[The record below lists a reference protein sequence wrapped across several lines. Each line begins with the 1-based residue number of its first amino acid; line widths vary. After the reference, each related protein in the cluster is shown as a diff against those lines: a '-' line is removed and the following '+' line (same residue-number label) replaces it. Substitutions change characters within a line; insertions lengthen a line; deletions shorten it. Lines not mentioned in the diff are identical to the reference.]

1 MAILRKG
8 ISAKDDMP
16 PERDFID
23 PIPAGKTAG
32 TKLDKQRF
40 TDMLQRYYQKRG
52 WDEEGRPTREK
63 LNELGLTEA
72 ATRLYG

>member
-1 MAILRKG
+1 
-8 ISAKDDMP
+8 
-16 PERDFID
+16 
-23 PIPAGKTAG
+23 
-32 TKLDKQRF
+32 
-40 TDMLQRYYQKRG
+40 MLQRYYQKRG